1 MSSLDKNLKE
11 LQTRYRRIWDKV
23 KNVNEHPVKGSLI
36 ITKKKRRNC
45 FYIQKRDE
53 LSGDYE
59 RFYLAK
65 DQMDLARSL
74 AQKSYD
80 KKVHNLIKKRLIQLS
95 KLTRDFKDDEV
106 DHLYNELDE
115 ARRTLIDPVEIPFNE
130 VVENWVTQKYVKK
143 SFQDAT
149 RTRRD
154 ARACYGRS
162 CTLRDGDCSF
172 SCCLLKL
179 IR

>member
-1 MSSLDKNLKE
+1 
-11 LQTRYRRIWDKV
+11 
-23 KNVNEHPVKGSLI
+23 
-36 ITKKKRRNC
+36 
-45 FYIQKRDE
+45 
-53 LSGDYE
+53 
-59 RFYLAK
+59 
-65 DQMDLARSL
+65 MDLARSL

-143 SFQDAT
+143 SFQDDT